1 MESHPEYSPKSPRF
15 NSILAELTELK
26 DRVVKTRNWYDRR
39 APRSMAGFRIV
50 GVTVIL
56 LSVSLPFLGT
66 LEGAWRSVALPVVS
80 LLIAGLTGVNAF
92 LNWQQQW
99 QSFRQTQFTLEYLLQ
114 RWELDVIQ
122 ARYLPDEEDAI
133 IMIYTA
139 TQKLLDQAREATAS
153 ETSEFFKGT
162 QLPAGK

>member
-1 MESHPEYSPKSPRF
+1 MESQPEYSPKGPRF
-15 NSILAELTELK
+15 NSILTELTSLK
-26 DRVVKTRNWYDRR
+26 DRVAKTRNWYDRR
-39 APRSMAGFRIV
+39 APRAMAGFRIV

-66 LEGAWRSVALPVVS
+66 LDGEWRSIALPVVS
-80 LLIAGLTGVNAF
+80 LTIAGLTGVNAF

-122 ARYLPDEEDAI
+122 ARYHPDEEEAI
-133 IMIYTA
+133 AMIYTA

-153 ETSEFFKGT
+153 ETSEFFKGI